1 MLARESMQTYL
12 TVTFSINASAF
23 TGQVYLMTVVYIRQ
37 VDVYITRLNFILEQL
52 KNINL
57 FYFSK

>member
-1 MLARESMQTYL
+1 MLACESMQTYL
-12 TVTFSINASAF
+12 TVTFYINTSAF

>member
-1 MLARESMQTYL
+1 MLAYESMQTYL
-12 TVTFSINASAF
+12 TVTFSINTSAF

>member
-1 MLARESMQTYL
+1 MLACESMQTYL
-12 TVTFSINASAF
+12 TVTFSINTSAF